1 LALAKNISPLL
12 AAYPLGDDPSRA
24 PASEKGNTP
33 SSQISELIKTA
44 RSNRMRILAN
54 IGDALRSR
62 NSKQLAEAAAQWN
75 MESQTGAIRVI
86 GATYAKYL
94 TAAKA
99 SRQN

>member
-1 LALAKNISPLL
+1 
-12 AAYPLGDDPSRA
+12 
-24 PASEKGNTP
+24 
-33 SSQISELIKTA
+33 
-44 RSNRMRILAN
+44 MRILAN